1 MSDTALDNQISWW
14 HASCSISFEV
24 DVPAPMVF
32 MLRPRSGPGQWVAR
46 EAYEI
51 RPAIEVIEFTDA
63 FGNLCQRFV
72 APVGELNIHTSVDVQ
87 LSPRSNGLR
96 NPADAHFVPVPQLP
110 DDALTYLLPSRY
122 CESDRFGDMATEI
135 VGFSDPGY
143 QQVES
148 IVQWVRDNVRNTPLS
163 STYPISAAE
172 VNKRRE
178 GVCRDLAHISIALCR
193 AICIPARLV
202 VGYLHGLEPMDIH
215 AWIEVFVGDDWWT
228 FDPAVPFQPS
238 EARISIARGRDAAD
252 VAIYNQFGP
261 LLLPQDLQVRVR
273 QLTSPPQRVD

>member
-1 MSDTALDNQISWW
+1 
-14 HASCSISFEV
+14 
-24 DVPAPMVF
+24 MVF

-46 EAYEI
+46 EAYELL
-51 RPAIEVIEFTDA
+51 PAIEVIEFTDA

-72 APVGELNIHTSVDVQ
+72 APAGNLNINTSVDVQ
-87 LSPRSNGLR
+87 LTHRADQLR
-96 NPADAHFVPVPQLP
+96 NSATAWFVQVPDLP
-110 DDALTYLLPSRY
+110 DEALTYLLPSRY

-135 VGFSDPGY
+135 VGTSEPGY
-143 QQVES
+143 QQVER
-148 IVQWVRDNVRNTPLS
+148 IVQWVGENVRNTPLS

-172 VNKRRE
+172 VNARRE

-215 AWIEVFVGDDWWT
+215 AWIEVFVGGEWWT
-228 FDPAVPFQPS
+228 FDPAVAQLAT

-261 LLLPQDLQVRVR
+261 LLLPRDLQVRVNR
-273 QLTSPPQRVD
+273 LASPPGRVS